1 MEETIVKN
9 FQLSLFYD
17 LQHFIQTS
25 GFYRK
30 YYLLFQALDLSEV
43 PAKNHDIGRD
53 GYSRHAMIRA
63 FIVKQL
69 EEIKSIPR
77 LIEFLESHP
86 VLVDMCSFEGGV
98 LPDESQFYR
107 FLKYTKNSVLEAV
120 HHHINRALVKEG
132 VASLDT
138 FIIDSKPVMAA
149 TRENNLK
156 NPKRNTRDKTKQ
168 PQRNPQA
175 TLGYYSYQQVDG
187 KKNNFIFFWGY
198 RTHVIV
204 STQGIPLVEVTLP
217 NNRTDAQVAK
227 KLIKK
232 LKRVFKFENGAI
244 FIADAAYDER
254 EIYNLIVEK
263 MKSTALIPIN
273 PRNRQPEKTLGAH
286 GCPLCDAGIEMKSSG
301 TWIDGPRHRLKFRCP
316 IKTDHTLIQKYSG
329 DCPLDH
335 PRFSK
340 GSAYGCT
347 KYLDVTDDARSRV
360 PRDTRWFKTTYRKRI
375 IVEQYFARLGE
386 RDVEQTTHYQLR
398 SVQNQMTIA
407 HLAMSLIA
415 KAAAILMKQ
424 PEKIRWY
431 RTFANEYQVAKVA

>member
-1 MEETIVKN
+1 MNN

-30 YYLLFQALDLSEV
+30 YYLLFQALDLSDV
-43 PAKNHDIGRD
+43 PGKNRGIGRD
-53 GYSRHAMIRA
+53 GYSSHAMIRA
-63 FIVKQL
+63 FIVKRL
-69 EEIKSIPR
+69 EEIKSAPR
-77 LIEFLESHP
+77 LIEFLDAQP
-86 VLVDMCSFEGGV
+86 VLADMCGFEGGV
-98 LPDESQFYR
+98 LPDDSQFYR
-107 FLKYTKNSVLEAV
+107 FLKHTKNSLLQAV
-120 HHHINRALVKEG
+120 HLKINSALVNEG
-132 VASLDT
+132 VATLDT
-138 FIIDSKPVMAA
+138 FMIDSKPVMAA

-168 PQRNPQA
+168 PKRNPQA
-175 TLGYYSYQQVDG
+175 SLGYYSYQEVNG
-187 KKNNFIFFWGY
+187 KKDNYIFFWGY

-204 STQGIPLVEVTLP
+204 SAEGIPLVEVTQP

-232 LKRVFKFENGAI
+232 LKRLFKFENGAL

-254 EIYNLIVEK
+254 DIYNLIVEK

-286 GCPLCDAGIEMKSSG
+286 GCPLCDAGIEMKSDG
-301 TWIDGPRHRLKFRCP
+301 AWIDGERHRIKFRCP
-316 IKTDHTLIQKYSG
+316 IKTDRALAQKHPG
-329 DCPLDH
+329 GCPVEH
-335 PRFSK
+335 PRFSHDN
-340 GSAYGCT
+340 AYGCT

-360 PRDTRWFKTTYRKRI
+360 PRDSQWFKTNYKKRI
-375 IVEQYFARLGE
+375 AVEQYFARLGE
-386 RDVEQTTHYQLR
+386 REVEQTTHYQLR
-398 SVQNQMTIA
+398 SIQNQMTIA

-424 PEKIRWY
+424 PKKIRCY
-431 RTFANEYQVAKVA
+431 RTFANDYRIDKVA